1 MPGPPIMICV
11 NAIRCRAVLICRLP
25 VVLLRIVPS
34 VLPDHIGIGPT
45 PAKRAKA
52 DSLGKRVTSAV
63 SPTIF
68 AAMSGPHPGRAS
80 SDGAILLM
88 CMVMRR
94 MQTFHPTRTDGVMRR
109 SRWGAAAAGGH
120 GLIAAGGKQ
129 VWVSSGTKK
138 IRYREIL
145 E

>member
-1 MPGPPIMICV
+1 VICV

-25 VVLLRIVPS
+25 VVLLRIVPA

-94 MQTFHPTRTDGVMRR
+94 MQTFHPTRTDGGYA
-109 SRWGAAAAGGH
+109 SEDKAPLPLAGMG
-120 GLIAAGGKQ
+120 
-129 VWVSSGTKK
+129 
-138 IRYREIL
+138 
-145 E
+145 